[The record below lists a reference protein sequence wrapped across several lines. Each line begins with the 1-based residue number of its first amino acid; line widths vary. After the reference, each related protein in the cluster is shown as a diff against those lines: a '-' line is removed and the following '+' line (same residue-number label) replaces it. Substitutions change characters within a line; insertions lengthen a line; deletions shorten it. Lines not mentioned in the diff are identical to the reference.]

1 MSTPFPAASIRRR
14 LCSQFYELLL
24 IAALLL
30 TVSAVMT
37 GFQAWLGHSLL
48 LDLLT
53 QLALLAA
60 LFGYLGSSWV
70 KKGQTVAMKAWRIQL
85 VRLDDGGL
93 VDWRQAGF
101 RFVVGLLLFVG
112 MPAISYLA
120 WSRNLGHG
128 REALLI
134 SLAWCAL
141 PYLAAGY
148 DKDRLFLH
156 DRLARTR
163 QIELPKAPHP
173 GKGRRRGTE
182 PSATESN

>member
-1 MSTPFPAASIRRR
+1 MPSLFPDASFGRR

-37 GFQAWLGHSLL
+37 GLQAWLGRSLL

-53 QLALLAA
+53 QLALAGS
-60 LFGYLGSSWV
+60 LFGYFGSSWV
-70 KKGQTVAMKAWRIQL
+70 KSGQTVAMKAWRLKL
-85 VRLDDGGL
+85 VRQDDNQL
-93 VDWRQAGF
+93 IDWRQAGF
-101 RFVVGLLLFVG
+101 RYVIALLLFVG

-141 PYLAAGY
+141 PYLAAFY
-148 DKDRLFLH
+148 DKDRQFLH
-156 DRLARTR
+156 DKLARTR
-163 QIELPKAPHP
+163 QITLPKAPHP
-173 GKGRRRGTE
+173 GKGRQA
-182 PSATESN
+182 S

>member
-1 MSTPFPAASIRRR
+1 MPSLFPDASFGRR

-37 GFQAWLGHSLL
+37 GLQAWLGRSLL

-53 QLALLAA
+53 QLALAGRL
-60 LFGYLGSSWV
+60 LGYFGSSWV
-70 KKGQTVAMKAWRIQL
+70 KSGQTVAMKAWRLKL
-85 VRLDDGGL
+85 VRLDDNQL

-101 RFVVGLLLFVG
+101 RYVIALLLFVG

-141 PYLAAGY
+141 PYLAAFY
-148 DKDRLFLH
+148 DKERLFLH

-163 QIELPKAPHP
+163 QITLPKAPHP
-173 GKGRRRGTE
+173 GKGKQ
-182 PSATESN
+182 AA

>member
-1 MSTPFPAASIRRR
+1 MSPTFTTASLGRR
-14 LCSQFYELLL
+14 LCSQLYELLL

-37 GFQAWLGHSLL
+37 GLQAWLGQSLV

-53 QLALLAA
+53 QLALAGA
-60 LFGYLGSSWV
+60 LFGYFGSSWV
-70 KKGQTVAMKAWRIQL
+70 KSGQTVAMKAWRVKV
-85 VRLDDGGL
+85 VRQDDGQL
-93 VDWRQAGF
+93 MDWRQAGF
-101 RFVVGLLLFVG
+101 RYIVSLLLFVG

-134 SLAWCAL
+134 SLAWCML
-141 PYLAAGY
+141 PYLAACY
-148 DKDRLFLH
+148 DKERLFLH

-163 QIELPKAPHP
+163 QITLPKPPHP
-173 GKGRRRGTE
+173 GKGRRAGQD
-182 PSATESN
+182 

>member
-1 MSTPFPAASIRRR
+1 MPSSFTDAGLGRR
-14 LCSQFYELLL
+14 LCSQLYELLL

-30 TVSAVMT
+30 TVAALMT
-37 GFQAWLGHSLL
+37 GLQAWLGQSLL

-53 QLALLAA
+53 QLALAGS
-60 LFGYLGSSWV
+60 LFGYFGSSWV
-70 KKGQTVAMKAWRIQL
+70 KTGQTVAMKAWRLKL
-85 VRLDDGGL
+85 VRQGDMQL

-101 RFVVGLLLFVG
+101 RYVVALLLFVG

-141 PYLAAGY
+141 PYLAAFY
-148 DKDRLFLH
+148 DKERLFLH

-163 QIELPKAPHP
+163 QITLPKPPHP
-173 GKGRRRGTE
+173 GKRSRQG
-182 PSATESN
+182 

>member
-1 MSTPFPAASIRRR
+1 MSSSYPAASIGRR
-14 LCSQFYELLL
+14 LCSQLYELLL
-24 IAALLL
+24 VGALLL

-37 GFQAWLGHSLL
+37 GLQAWLGHSLL

-53 QLALLAA
+53 QLALAGS
-60 LFGYLGSSWV
+60 LFGYFGSSWV
-70 KKGQTVAMKAWRIQL
+70 KSGQTVAMKAWRVQL
-85 VRLDDGGL
+85 VSQDSGRLM
-93 VDWRQAGF
+93 DWRQAGF
-101 RFVVGLLLFVG
+101 RYIVGLLLFVG

-141 PYLAAGY
+141 PYLAAFY

-163 QIELPKAPHP
+163 QITLPKPAHP
-173 GKGRRRGTE
+173 GKGRRR
-182 PSATESN
+182 PAA